1 MSPLERRG
9 DEVSLFLGR
18 VGDLVRRAPVTC
30 EGGAPAAAL
39 ARRMSDENVGSV
51 IVLDAAGAPAGIVTD
66 RDLRRMIV
74 AEGRDATTTTA
85 RAIMS
90 APLLTLPRDAF
101 AFEAVLA
108 MMRHRIRHVVV
119 VEDGGRLAG
128 VVSSQDF
135 FTLQT
140 AHPVTVAREIDRAAS
155 LEALAAL
162 GARVTALVRRL
173 VAEGARAYEVG
184 RLVAELN
191 DRIVARVLALT
202 ADTLAADGLA
212 APVTAYCWLAFGSEA
227 RREQTLRTD
236 QDNGLVYA
244 DPPPAAA
251 RDVGAYYA
259 RFASEA
265 IRSLVAVGFPPCPG
279 NAMASNPRWCQ
290 PLSVWSGYFRQWI
303 DHPSPEELLAAS
315 IYFDLRPLAGAL
327 EQGDALAALVRREA
341 PASRVLLGLMARDV
355 VARRPPLTLFGNIA
369 ARRSGGRRATVDIK
383 GGGVMQLTGAARVA
397 ALELGLEP
405 TNTVDRIRAA
415 GAQGWCRPEDA
426 GEIADA
432 VEHLT
437 RLRLVHQLE
446 QVARGE
452 PPDNVVEPTA
462 LSHADRVL
470 LREALHTV
478 RRTQE
483 DLRQRFATDRLG

>member
-1 MSPLERRG
+1 MSTLERRG
-9 DEVSLFLGR
+9 DDVSLFLRR
-18 VGDLVRRAPVTC
+18 VRDLVRRAPVTC
-30 EGGAPAAAL
+30 DGAVPATVL
-39 ARRMSDENVGSV
+39 ARRMSDEGVGSV

-66 RDLRRMIV
+66 RDLRRKIV
-74 AEGRDATTTTA
+74 AEGRDAAATPA
-85 RAIMS
+85 LAIMS
-90 APLLTLPRDAF
+90 APLVTLAPDAF
-101 AFEAVLA
+101 AFDAVLA

-119 VEDGGRLAG
+119 VEGGRLAG

-135 FTLQT
+135 FTLQS

-155 LEALAAL
+155 LEALAEL

-173 VAEGARAYEVG
+173 VAEGGSPHDIG

-191 DRIVARVLALT
+191 DRIVGRVLALT
-202 ADTLAADGLA
+202 ADALVSQGQA
-212 APVTAYCWLAFGSEA
+212 APATPYCWLAFGSEA

-251 RDVGAYYA
+251 RDVAAYYA

-265 IRSLVAVGFPPCPG
+265 IRGLVAVGVPPRPG
-279 NAMASNPRWCQ
+279 NALASKPRWCQ

-315 IYFDLRPLAGAL
+315 IYFDLRPLAGAA
-327 EQGDALAALVRREA
+327 EHGDALAALVRREA

-355 VARRPPLTLFGNIA
+355 VTRRPPLTLFGNIA
-369 ARRSGGRRATVDIK
+369 ARRAGGRRGAVDIK

-397 ALELGLEP
+397 ALELGLEA

-415 GAQGWCRPEDA
+415 SALGWCRSEDA

-432 VEHLT
+432 VQHLM

-446 QVARGE
+446 QAARGE
-452 PPDNVVEPTA
+452 TPDNLVEPTT

-478 RRTQE
+478 RRVQE